1 MTKKKV
7 LLIIVVFLGL
17 FLIANSSTFQD
28 KVFEMVLK
36 RRVTPPRNYLGNNR
50 NLDII
55 FCGSGSPFP
64 DYTFK
69 RGQAC
74 LAILAKGHFF
84 LFDTGSGS
92 ADKIAIYQ
100 LPTRRLSQVFFSHLH
115 SDHIAGLGEVRL
127 QSWIQGKNEP
137 LKVSGPKGT
146 LRTVKGFYEAYF
158 RDSGFRIA
166 HHGTE
171 YLDPKGPTYTPQD
184 ITLGPG
190 QESKVV
196 FEEDNLKITVFL
208 VKHAPIEPAFGYRI
222 DFGDRSVT
230 YSGDTVKHKNIARF
244 GKNTDVL
251 IHEALNGDM
260 VKLIAKRLKE
270 ISRVRLSK
278 IIHDI
283 LDYHASPSEAA
294 ESANEAGAS
303 LLALNH
309 IVPPL
314 PNRIAESI
322 FLRKAK
328 KVIKKDLLIAYDGL
342 HIRLPLGTKEI
353 IKDDLRP

>member
-7 LLIIVVFLGL
+7 LLIVLSFLAF

-28 KVFEMVLK
+28 KVLEMVLK
-36 RRVTPPRNYLGNNR
+36 RRVVPPRNYLGNNK

-74 LAILAKGHFF
+74 LAIMAKGHLFI
-84 LFDTGSGS
+84 FDTGSGS
-92 ADKIAIYQ
+92 ADKMAIYQ
-100 LPTRRLSQVFFSHLH
+100 LPISRTSQVFFSHLH
-115 SDHIAGLGEVRL
+115 SDHIAGLGDIRL
-127 QSWIQGKNEP
+127 QTWVQGKNEP

-146 LRTVKGFYEAYF
+146 MRTVKGFYEAYF
-158 RDSGFRIA
+158 RDSGFRVA
-166 HHGTE
+166 HHGTD
-171 YLDPKGPTYTPQD
+171 YLDPKGSTYMPQD
-184 ITLGPG
+184 ITLNPG

-196 FEEDNLKITVFL
+196 FQEDNLKITAFL
-208 VKHAPIEPAFGYRI
+208 VNHAPIEPAFGYRI
-222 DFGDRSVT
+222 DFGNRSVT
-230 YSGDTVKHKNIARF
+230 YSGDTIKHKNIARF

-251 IHEALNGDM
+251 IHEALNRDM
-260 VKLIAKRLKE
+260 VKLIAKRLQK
-270 ISRVRLSK
+270 ISRTKLSK

-314 PNRIAESI
+314 PNKIAERI